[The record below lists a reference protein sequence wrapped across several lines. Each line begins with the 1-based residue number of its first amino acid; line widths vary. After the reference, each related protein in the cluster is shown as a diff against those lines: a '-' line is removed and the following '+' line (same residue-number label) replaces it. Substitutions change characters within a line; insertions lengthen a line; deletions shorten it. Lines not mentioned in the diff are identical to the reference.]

1 MHDLFW
7 NRIWLAKIP
16 PSPLALPADR
26 CRVVSA
32 ACAWFPSLRDC
43 WPIAPSIW
51 EWLIN
56 TWNRIWLP
64 KIPFSSPLPLS
75 GFTGR
80 QVAWCSQHV
89 SEQPAAK
96 QRAPNWANL
105 HRNAHVLNRSS
116 NPRKNTFKFLLFT
129 NNTLNLPTYNRFG
142 PEQWSKRGVGEII
155 VR

>member
-64 KIPFSSPLPLS
+64 KIPLSSPPPSPLPLWLYWQTGGLVLAACAWAAGCQTAS
-75 GFTGR
+75 SKLSQFT
-80 QVAWCSQHV
+80 QKCSRIKPILQPTQKHLQTSLVYQQHFE
-89 SEQPAAK
+89 STNLQPV
-96 QRAPNWANL
+96 WAG
-105 HRNAHVLNRSS
+105 AMI
-116 NPRKNTFKFLLFT
+116 K
-129 NNTLNLPTYNRFG
+129 
-142 PEQWSKRGVGEII
+142 E
-155 VR
+155 